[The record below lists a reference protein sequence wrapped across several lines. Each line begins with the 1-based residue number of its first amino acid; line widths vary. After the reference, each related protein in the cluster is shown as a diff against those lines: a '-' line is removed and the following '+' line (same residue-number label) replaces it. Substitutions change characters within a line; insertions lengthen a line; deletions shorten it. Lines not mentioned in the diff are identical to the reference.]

1 MLACRFPSVRWR
13 PGLIGVADPNHSLVR
28 RTAAALVA
36 LTVAAGSLIA
46 GCRRTPAAATSAPLA
61 WPAEERCWW
70 APFRTVLPPDSVAV
84 RFARAYTTLGLTGAT
99 WSHRADTAWAQAGPS
114 ALSDSARRGTYA
126 ARVVA
131 FRRGDTT
138 LFRPFVATPPDAL
151 NPARDQIA
159 FCGETMRVSRPLA
172 IAPRVEEPDHA
183 LPLWRRRP

>member
-1 MLACRFPSVRWR
+1 M
-13 PGLIGVADPNHSLVR
+13 R
-28 RTAAALVA
+28 RTPTVLVA
-36 LTVAAGSLIA
+36 LSTAAGSMIA
-46 GCRRTPAAATSAPLA
+46 GCRRPPAETTSAALA

-70 APFRTVLPPDSVAV
+70 APFRTALPPDSVAV

-114 ALSDSARRGTYA
+114 VLADSARRGTYA

-138 LFRPFVATPPDAL
+138 LFRPFVATPPDAP